1 MAAQLFPT
9 YKYWLMKTL
18 PLLLFLTLLG
28 DLACGQL
35 PSAEKPT
42 LDILNQMPPGRE
54 EAIFA
59 SGCFWC
65 SEYIFESLEGVDEVI
80 SGYTG
85 GKEKNPTYRQV
96 SAGLTGHAEAILVIY
111 DPKKIDYPTL
121 LELFFSSHDPTQV
134 DGQGPD
140 KGRHYRSAI
149 FYKNEQEK
157 QWALST
163 KDRLDKSGKYPKP
176 IATEVSPALNF
187 WKAEEY
193 HQDYIQYNPGNP
205 YVRNVSLPKY
215 QKFTREHKD
224 KLKKKD

>member
-1 MAAQLFPT
+1 MAAQLLNNH
-9 YKYWLMKTL
+9 KSLLMKIL
-18 PLLLFLTLLG
+18 ALLSLLTLLG
-28 DLACGQL
+28 SLACGQL

-42 LDILNQMPPGRE
+42 TDILNQMPQGRA

-96 SAGLTGHAEAILVIY
+96 SGGQTGHAEAILVIY
-111 DPKKIDYPTL
+111 DPNKIDYPTL
-121 LELFFSSHDPTQV
+121 LALFFSSHDPTQV

-176 IATEVSPALNF
+176 IATEIGPALNF

-193 HQDYIQYNPGNP
+193 HQDYIQYNPTTP

-215 QKFTREHKD
+215 YKFTKEHKD
-224 KLKKKD
+224 KLKKQD